1 MKNRINLLFV
11 CSRNQWR
18 SPTAERI
25 YQDDPRV
32 SVRSRGTTRQ
42 AAQRI
47 RSQDIEWAELI
58 LVMEKKHRNRIVED
72 FPSLS
77 RNKAIHVLD
86 IPDDYSFMDPDLIQL
101 ICGGAEPLIDA
112 AIVAS

>member
-32 SVRSRGTTRQ
+32 NVRSRGTTKQ

-47 RSQDIEWAELI
+47 TAQDIVWATLI
-58 LVMEKKHRNRIVED
+58 LVMEDKHRDRIAAD
-72 FPSLS
+72 FPALS
-77 RNKAIHVLD
+77 RSRAIRVLD
-86 IPDDYSFMDPDLIQL
+86 IPDDYQLMNPELIKMIQ
-101 ICGGAEPLIDA
+101 CVVEPLIDA
-112 AIVAS
+112 AVDAS